1 MRLTIL
7 ILLIAFKSFG
17 QTSLPSSGALTMHQI
32 ATVMANLGEIS
43 PIYTEPGTSYS
54 ISFLN
59 GASHLSDKTPPYSIS
74 DWYGYSGAG
83 IVYTFNLYAYN
94 SDPNLICSTFG
105 GSPVLY
111 SNYAALNVGST
122 VYSDNTLTTP
132 AANGAY
138 RYTSSSTS
146 RTITVLSG
154 VVTAVNFC
162 TTGYAYLM
170 NYTSNLITPCISGV
184 NGSNYTSSSLP
195 SSPSS
200 IGYIIYSDPEL
211 SIPAPNGQYRVSG
224 NVYYITGGSG
234 IITHYG
240 ACP

>member
-7 ILLIAFKSFG
+7 ILLFAFKSFG

-154 VVTAVNFC
+154 VVTEVNFC
-162 TTGYAYLM
+162 TTGYAYKM
-170 NYTSNLITPCISGV
+170 NYNASFCPYGTSGFTV
-184 NGSNYTSSSLP
+184 YTTSPLPLSSSAVGHTL
-195 SSPSS
+195 
-200 IGYIIYSDPEL
+200 YSDPEL
-211 SIPAPNGQYRVSG
+211 TIPVANGGYNRPGISDSYAI
-224 NVYYITGGSG
+224 NGGDG
-234 IITHYG
+234 VIVFYG
-240 ACP
+240 FCP